1 MPSPERWLLLGSVV
15 VVFGALA
22 LIQLAATP
30 DRASPGRQIVFAR
43 LLGVPF
49 LLIMGLLSNLE
60 AQWVAGGVL
69 GVCVAELIADM
80 SSPATQLTVSDSE
93 IPSD

>member
-1 MPSPERWLLLGSVV
+1 MPGPARWLFVGSVA

-30 DRASPGRQIVFAR
+30 ERTDPERQIVVSR
-43 LLGVPF
+43 VLGIPF
-49 LLIMGLLSNLE
+49 LLVIGLLGDLE
-60 AQWVAGGVL
+60 AQWIVVGVL

-80 SSPATQLTVSDSE
+80 TGTPDGGALE
-93 IPSD
+93 EGIPSD